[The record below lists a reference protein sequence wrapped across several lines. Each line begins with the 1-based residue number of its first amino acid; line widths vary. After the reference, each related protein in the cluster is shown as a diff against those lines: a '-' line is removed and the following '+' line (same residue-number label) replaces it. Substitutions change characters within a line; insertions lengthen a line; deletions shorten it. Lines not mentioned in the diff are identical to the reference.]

1 MTSFYKGK
9 SKCDEQEKVKS
20 EAEESI
26 DEEKYNIRGR
36 FDNFKNQIDL

>member
-20 EAEESI
+20 EAEELI

-36 FDNFKNQIDL
+36 FDNCKKQIDL